1 MANLTYDGNVKVS
14 FVSTISAQATPTVAE
29 LNAGTSLEAHITPDG
44 FEVSMATAEVDQSS
58 LASTFDTKAAGRR
71 TPAINVTFK
80 TLTSAGALTAA
91 ATALVYRAQGYIVVR
106 KHKAATVAW
115 AAADRVDVFPV
126 EVGGVNPANAA
137 PNEVQKATAPMFVTA
152 DPSLEA
158 VVAA

>member
-14 FVSTISAQATPTVAE
+14 FVATIASQTGPTVAE

-44 FEVSMATAEVDQSS
+44 FEENFDTADVDQSS

-71 TPAINVTFK
+71 TPSLNITFK

-91 ATALVYRAQGYIVVR
+91 ASALVYRASGYIVVR
-106 KHKAATVAW
+106 KHIAASTAW
-115 AAADRVDVFPV
+115 AAAQRVNVYPV
-126 EVGGVNPANAA
+126 EVGAPNPANAA
-137 PNEVQKATAPMFVTA
+137 PNEVQKSTVPLLVTS